1 MYSEVIQTIMSQM
14 HILPRKLLPPMM
26 SQKCAGSCNLYLATK
41 AAKENSKM
49 SADQRLCSAKNWPSF
64 TGNHHRFCHQ
74 YYARQRQPGTQKSP
88 KRHCRS
94 FLIFKQNGPFFNGLH
109 HLAQHLKLHRSDP
122 HKCRFSHDFSIKA
135 NSV

>member
-1 MYSEVIQTIMSQM
+1 MYSEVIKTIMSQM

-94 FLIFKQNGPFFNGLH
+94 FLIFRQHGLFSMVCTASRSTQN
-109 HLAQHLKLHRSDP
+109 HLEATL
-122 HKCRFSHDFSIKA
+122 A
-135 NSV
+135 NADLLTIFP